1 MLEDFMMRSWL
12 VIFSIFTA
20 VFLAGCTTAP
30 TVVRSEVTVFHEW
43 PANLQNATFTFD
55 PTAEQ
60 QNNLEYQAYASLIR
74 EELQRLGFR
83 PADNPAAADL
93 VARFQYGITS
103 RDVRIVEPMMVDPGF
118 PLFSPYWGRYGPYYD
133 PFWHPGYVDR
143 YETQYVLYTRKLH
156 ITISQ
161 ASTGRNLY
169 DVTVVSEG
177 RRPTLAGVMPYMVKS
192 AFADFPG
199 PSGVPRRIEL
209 TIDKESGKI
218 QPVQREEVSE

>member
-1 MLEDFMMRSWL
+1 MMRSWL

-20 VFLAGCTTAP
+20 VFLSGCTTAP
-30 TVVRSEVTVFHEW
+30 TVVRSEVTAFHEW
-43 PANLQNATFTFD
+43 PADLQNATFTFD

-60 QNNLEYQAYASLIR
+60 QNNLEYRAYASLIR

-83 PADNPAAADL
+83 AAENEAAADL
-93 VARFQYGITS
+93 AVRFKYGITS

-118 PLFSPYWGRYGPYYD
+118 PLFRPYGGRYGPYYD
-133 PFWHPGYVDR
+133 PFWHSGYGDR

-156 ITISQ
+156 ITISRT
-161 ASTGRNLY
+161 STGRNLY

-177 RRPTLAGVMPYMVKS
+177 RKPNLASVMPYMVKS
-192 AFADFPG
+192 AFAEFPG

-209 TIDKESGKI
+209 TMDEESGKI
-218 QPVQREEVSE
+218 QPVQPEEASE